1 MTRRLPIAE
10 SVPGS
15 TDEELLVVLG
25 AWVRR
30 SIRVVVWAADVQDI
44 PDPQV
49 STSRNVQQ
57 LSQVAWRA
65 GDWIQA
71 ERLAVESSTDTH
83 GRYRRSPTVN
93 C

>member
-1 MTRRLPIAE
+1 MTRGLPIAE

-25 AWVRR
+25 AWVRG

-65 GDWIQA
+65 GDWLQA
-71 ERLAVESSTDTH
+71 ERLAVESCTDTH
-83 GRYRRSPTVN
+83 GRYRRGPTVN